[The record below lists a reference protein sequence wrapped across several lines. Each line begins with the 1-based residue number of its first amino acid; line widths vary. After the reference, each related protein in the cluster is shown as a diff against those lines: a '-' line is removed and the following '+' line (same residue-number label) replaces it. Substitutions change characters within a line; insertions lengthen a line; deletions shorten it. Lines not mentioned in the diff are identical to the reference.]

1 MIPKEQIEKQL
12 KNTLEETNFTEL
24 GKKYRGKVRDN
35 YILGDKR
42 VIITTD
48 RISAFDIV
56 LGTIPFKG
64 QVLNQMTCFWFEKTK
79 HIAKNHLIENIDP
92 NVVVAKQCKPLPV
105 EMVIRGYITGVTKTS
120 AIPDISEV
128 FAKTVHSPATWA
140 VKVPSGSI
148 VPPPFTSQVTKAV
161 ELIFPYIS

>member
-48 RISAFDIV
+48 RISAV
-56 LGTIPFKG
+56 
-64 QVLNQMTCFWFEKTK
+64 
-79 HIAKNHLIENIDP
+79 
-92 NVVVAKQCKPLPV
+92 
-105 EMVIRGYITGVTKTS
+105 
-120 AIPDISEV
+120 AIPRD
-128 FAKTVHSPATWA
+128 
-140 VKVPSGSI
+140 
-148 VPPPFTSQVTKAV
+148 
-161 ELIFPYIS
+161 